1 MCEDLFAVTGK
12 DEDDVKIISSEDEK
26 IKLLGEIFSN
36 DSSRKILRRI
46 SNGTEMTANEIAQKT
61 DMSLALVIHHLKR
74 MQTVGMVKVTKTEK
88 STKGQDMKY
97 YLATK
102 QSFLIVPTEKTAHPL
117 LNSFKRFS
125 KFVAIGMAGLVSW
138 AIVKPDDAN
147 YNMMPIHQT
156 GHDDF
161 TSGKRTAAEEV
172 TEWSSAS
179 QTDTDAN
186 LIVSSEPTPEPEPAP
201 SHSGVVEFDYAESG
215 EIAANTGSVSLDR
228 TVYPVPFDGTGA
240 ESIEPFVLSIIIPI
254 AVIGIG
260 IILERVLTRWLKKR
274 KGK

>member
-1 MCEDLFAVTGK
+1 MA
-12 DEDDVKIISSEDEK
+12 DEDDIEIISSEDEK

-88 STKGQDMKY
+88 SAKGQDMKY

-117 LNSFKRFS
+117 LNSFKKFS

-147 YNMMPIHQT
+147 YNNMPIHQT
-156 GHDDF
+156 GQDDF
-161 TSGKRTAAEEV
+161 TSGERATNKD
-172 TEWSSAS
+172 TEWSSS
-179 QTDTDAN
+179 QTDTDTN
-186 LIVSSEPTPEPEPAP
+186 LVVSSEPTSEPEPTP
-201 SHSGVVEFDYAESG
+201 SHSGVEFDYADSG

-228 TVYPVPFDGTGA
+228 TVYPVPFDGTGV
-240 ESIEPFVLSIIIPI
+240 ESIDPFVLSIIIPI

>member
-1 MCEDLFAVTGK
+1 MTSE
-12 DEDDVKIISSEDEK
+12 DEDDVEIISSEDEK

-46 SNGTEMTANEIAQKT
+46 SNGTEMTANEIAQKN

-88 STKGQDMKY
+88 SAKGQDMKY

-102 QSFLIVPTEKTAHPL
+102 QSFLIVPTEKTTHPL
-117 LNSFKRFS
+117 LNSFKKFS

-138 AIVKPDDAN
+138 AIVKPDDTN

-156 GHDDF
+156 GQDDF
-161 TSGKRTAAEEV
+161 TSEKRTATEEV

-179 QTDTDAN
+179 QADTDAN
-186 LIVSSEPTPEPEPAP
+186 LTVSGEPTPEPESSP
-201 SHSGVVEFDYAESG
+201 SHSGVVEFDDYAESG
-215 EIAANTGSVSLDR
+215 EVAANTGSVSLDR
-228 TVYPVPFDGTGA
+228 TVYPAPFDGAGV
-240 ESIEPFVLSIIIPI
+240 ESIESFVLSIIIPI

-274 KGK
+274 KDK